1 MGRESLGGS
10 SDLPEGNVKGVNVGI
25 KYLLGAR
32 VEGELYAID
41 GKCSH
46 MVSDLARGRL
56 DGHLVTCRLYGAQF
70 NIRSGM
76 RLQNMAASSLTAY
89 KVTEE
94 DWAGLH
100 GDPRIAIIEGHGKSL
115 IS

>member
-1 MGRESLGGS
+1 MGGS
-10 SDLPEGNVKGVNVGI
+10 SDIPEGNMKGVNVGI

-46 MVSDLARGRL
+46 MGSDLARGRL
-56 DGHLVTCRLYGAQF
+56 DGHLVACRPHGARF
-70 NIRSGM
+70 DLRSGM
-76 RLQNMAASSLTAY
+76 RLQNMAASSLSAY

-94 DWAGLH
+94 DGQAFVEI
-100 GDPRIAIIEGHGKSL
+100 PE
-115 IS
+115 